1 MYTAF
6 LAGKSPNI
14 HHQIYGHIRCVHG
27 IFGREITKYTSPNI
41 RSYTVYMH
49 GSGQPWALHVPQA
62 DKSTFIHT
70 LFSTSCCLIK
80 HVYAVSQQ
88 QSQSPVHV
96 HPHSVLQIL
105 LSVRTYVCCA
115 SVTAAKPYSKHT
127 GLVPPPVHV
136 HPHSVLHILLSVR
149 TRVCFASV
157 TAAKPNTIHPVVC
170 SNTCML

>member
-1 MYTAF
+1 MQCHSSKANR
-6 LAGKSPNI
+6 L
-14 HHQIYGHIRCVHG
+14 
-27 IFGREITKYTSPNI
+27 
-41 RSYTVYMH
+41 
-49 GSGQPWALHVPQA
+49 
-62 DKSTFIHT
+62 STFIHT
-70 LFSTSCCLIK
+70 LFSTSCCLFK
-80 HVYAVSQQ
+80 HVCAVQVSQQ
-88 QSQSPVHV
+88 QSQSSIYTCLAPPPVHV